1 METLKNILIDSLN
14 GFSANDIPLFI
25 FQILVAGLLAHIFQ
39 IVVNKKLK
47 TSIITNSALIATT
60 IAILS
65 AIVKYSLPFS
75 ILALAI
81 ILWLKP
87 KQNDTYMSKITLFI
101 VGFIGVG
108 CGVGS
113 VILNIFGT
121 LILLFILLFMPLKN
135 NE

>member
-113 VILNIFGT
+113 VILTIFGT